1 MSEPTHD
8 PATDPAPPSDPAAV
22 VVDPARPAAT
32 ATAEPTPADSAS
44 APDTAHPAEATPP
57 PNLGGYGLG
66 GYLDPG
72 AAPPPPADGGDGY
85 VSSKPLLM
93 IGAAGPDVAELG
105 HLLAEHGYE
114 NAISRGTADAPPALD
129 DALMAIVVAFQQ
141 DQGIDPWA
149 RDGDDATNP
158 PLLRRDHSGVVD
170 ARTWEALLGYAP
182 KVLREGDR
190 VREGARA

>member
-8 PATDPAPPSDPAAV
+8 PATDPAAPPPAVAAPDNA
-22 VVDPARPAAT
+22 VDPARPAAT
-32 ATAEPTPADSAS
+32 ATDAPTPSDSARD
-44 APDTAHPAEATPP
+44 PDTAHPAEATAPA
-57 PNLGGYGLG
+57 PNVGGYGLG

-72 AAPPPPADGGDGY
+72 TSAPRPADDEGGGY

-105 HLLAEHGYE
+105 HLLAEHGFE
-114 NAISRGTADAPPALD
+114 NAVSRGTADAPPVLD
-129 DALMAIVVAFQQ
+129 DALMAVVVAFQQ
-141 DQGIDPWA
+141 DNGLDPWA
-149 RDGDDATNP
+149 RESDDATAP

-170 ARTWEALLGYAP
+170 ARTWEALLGEPAR
-182 KVLREGDR
+182 V

>member
-8 PATDPAPPSDPAAV
+8 PATDPV
-22 VVDPARPAAT
+22 IDPARPAAT
-32 ATAEPTPADSAS
+32 ATDAPPSPADSAA
-44 APDTAHPAEATPP
+44 APDTTHAPEATAPSTV
-57 PNLGGYGLG
+57 GGYGLG
-66 GYLDPG
+66 GYLDTG
-72 AAPPPPADGGDGY
+72 ASTPQPADDQGGY

-105 HLLAEHGYE
+105 HLLAEHGFD
-114 NAISRGTADAPPALD
+114 NAISRGTADAPPVLD

-149 RDGDDATNP
+149 RESDDSPNP

-182 KVLREGDR
+182 KVIREGDR
-190 VREGARA
+190 VREGASA